1 MRRNAVA
8 WRHMDAPVVIA
19 GGGPVGLSLALA
31 LARYGVRSIVVEP
44 LEEPVRESRA
54 LVVWTRTLEIFRDWG
69 IYDAMVEAGTF
80 GTRLEP
86 HEAKT
91 NARLLTVDFTSV
103 IDVVER
109 PGYLLVPQDVTET
122 VLRRLVREHPACDL
136 RTGLSVTAVSQDA
149 GGVRVV
155 VRDAAGAETELTAAF
170 AAGCDGAHG
179 AVRHA
184 VGLTLEGVTYPVHV
198 VLSDEILAP
207 DGPDFDTP
215 RIALSSPT
223 LLAAIKYADRSWRIL
238 APQDGEA
245 PDALGDDARAARV
258 RALFGEGVR
267 STTVWQ
273 SRFQI
278 HRRHV
283 PSFGVGRVV
292 LAGDA
297 AHLNSPAG
305 GQGMNSGIQ
314 DAANLAWKI
323 AYALRPGYDV
333 ARLLESYDAERR
345 EMVTDS
351 VERMTNTLTTIGLRT
366 SSRVKARVL
375 AIYSRFLRSRGM
387 QRKASRTLGMLGGRY
402 TKSPLIDSHHPMA
415 GRRIDDVVLDDGTR
429 LNRKRA
435 GNAALVV
442 AGEASYGNAPA
453 DAVVIA
459 VTAPP
464 KRWQVRLPAV
474 IVVRPDGCVAA
485 VVEKPTPERV
495 AKAWSQAFALA

>member
-1 MRRNAVA
+1 
-8 WRHMDAPVVIA
+8 MDAPVVIA
-19 GGGPVGLSLALA
+19 GGGPVGLSLSLA

-44 LEEPVRESRA
+44 LEQPVQESRA

-69 IYDAMVEAGTF
+69 IYDAMVDAGTL

-86 HEAKT
+86 REAAT
-91 NARLLTVDFTSV
+91 NAMLLTVDFTFLS
-103 IDVVER
+103 DVVDR
-109 PGYLLVPQDVTET
+109 PGYLLIPQNVTEA
-122 VLRRLVREHPACDL
+122 VMRRLVREHPSCEL
-136 RTGLSVTAVSQDA
+136 RTGVSVTGVSQDDA
-149 GGVRVV
+149 GVRVT
-155 VRDAAGAETELTAAF
+155 VRDSAGNESGLAAAF
-170 AAGCDGAHG
+170 AVGCDGAHG

-184 VGLTLEGVTYPVHV
+184 IGLTLEGATYPMHV
-198 VLSDEILAP
+198 VLSDEILAS
-207 DGPDFDTP
+207 DGPDFDSP
-215 RIALSSPT
+215 RVALGGPS

-238 APQDGEA
+238 APQSGDDPA
-245 PDALGDDARAARV
+245 ALGDEARAARV
-258 RALFGEGVR
+258 RALFGDGVR

-283 PSFGVGRVV
+283 QRFGAGRVL

-314 DAANLAWKI
+314 DAANLAWKL
-323 AYALRPGYDV
+323 AYALEPGHDV
-333 ARLLESYDAERR
+333 ARLLDSYDVERR

-351 VERMTNTLTTIGLRT
+351 VERMTNNLTQFAFRT
-366 SSRVKARVL
+366 SSRFKSRVI

-387 QRKASRTLGMLGGRY
+387 QRKASRAMGMLGGRY
-402 TKSPLIDSHHPMA
+402 TKSPLVDARHPLA

-442 AGEASYGNAPA
+442 LGAASIGRPPSEAI
-453 DAVVIA
+453 VIA

-464 KRWQVRLPAV
+464 KRWQVKMPAA

-485 VVEKPTPERV
+485 VVERPTPE
-495 AKAWSQAFALA
+495 SL

>member
-1 MRRNAVA
+1 
-8 WRHMDAPVVIA
+8 
-19 GGGPVGLSLALA
+19 
-31 LARYGVRSIVVEP
+31 
-44 LEEPVRESRA
+44 
-54 LVVWTRTLEIFRDWG
+54 
-69 IYDAMVEAGTF
+69 
-80 GTRLEP
+80 
-86 HEAKT
+86 
-91 NARLLTVDFTSV
+91 
-103 IDVVER
+103 
-109 PGYLLVPQDVTET
+109 
-122 VLRRLVREHPACDL
+122 
-136 RTGLSVTAVSQDA
+136 
-149 GGVRVV
+149 
-155 VRDAAGAETELTAAF
+155 
-170 AAGCDGAHG
+170 
-179 AVRHA
+179 
-184 VGLTLEGVTYPVHV
+184 
-198 VLSDEILAP
+198 
-207 DGPDFDTP
+207 
-215 RIALSSPT
+215 
-223 LLAAIKYADRSWRIL
+223 
-238 APQDGEA
+238 
-245 PDALGDDARAARV
+245 
-258 RALFGEGVR
+258 
-267 STTVWQ
+267 
-273 SRFQI
+273 
-278 HRRHV
+278 
-283 PSFGVGRVV
+283 
-292 LAGDA
+292 
-297 AHLNSPAG
+297 
-305 GQGMNSGIQ
+305 MNSGIQ
-314 DAANLAWKI
+314 DAANLAWKL